1 MQAATEIN
9 QNGNTQAERG
19 INSENHVFSNRP
31 EQSPSQSLSRTW
43 LDPFLFIVAKQN
55 NDEAGKPV
63 RLLAVSQH
71 SAFPR
76 GHNSHYDS
84 SDRAADD
91 YHRHCGFQLII
102 RKALCFS
109 ILAAQRRRQTAFL
122 CQNLRWMAPLSL
134 WTYQHLTPTY
144 LSPAVGLFGVH
155 LNSRAFKWQSRH
167 LAVVLRLQRV
177 SIQVPVPETVA
188 SFAQTFQWL
197 FGPVG
202 SNELASQQN
211 DSFARATMRRSTS
224 QPSGSHHSDHTAAL
238 SRGLQ
243 RGTVCGIQLELIPPD
258 F

>member
-63 RLLAVSQH
+63 RLLAGSQH

-91 YHRHCGFQLII
+91 YLRHCEAVFCFQLII
-102 RKALCFS
+102 SKALCFS
-109 ILAAQRRRQTAFL
+109 ILR
-122 CQNLRWMAPLSL
+122 
-134 WTYQHLTPTY
+134 
-144 LSPAVGLFGVH
+144 G
-155 LNSRAFKWQSRH
+155 
-167 LAVVLRLQRV
+167 
-177 SIQVPVPETVA
+177 
-188 SFAQTFQWL
+188 
-197 FGPVG
+197 
-202 SNELASQQN
+202 
-211 DSFARATMRRSTS
+211 
-224 QPSGSHHSDHTAAL
+224 TAAPSDCFSL
-238 SRGLQ
+238 PELEVD
-243 RGTVCGIQLELIPPD
+243 GTSKSLDISTPYTDLPVACSWSVWRALKLARI
-258 F
+258 